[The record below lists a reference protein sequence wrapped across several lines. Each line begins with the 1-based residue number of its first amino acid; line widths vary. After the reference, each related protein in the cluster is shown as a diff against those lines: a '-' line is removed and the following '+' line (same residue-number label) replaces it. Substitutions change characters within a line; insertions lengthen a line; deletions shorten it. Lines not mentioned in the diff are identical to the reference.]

1 MILVFIGH
9 HKIDVNLKGI
19 VHGGKRA
26 DAAGSAGAVGRWVEG
41 RGGDV
46 AYHKLDVT
54 PCCKKMDHIT
64 KCANGW
70 SAQGNPSAL
79 LSTGKASSEMSHLL
93 WGPLHLKKC
102 APLGEGT

>member
-54 PCCKKMDHIT
+54 PCCKKSQPHYQMCKWMVST
-64 KCANGW
+64 RQSFS
-70 SAQGNPSAL
+70 SAQHWKGL
-79 LSTGKASSEMSHLL
+79 I
-93 WGPLHLKKC
+93 
-102 APLGEGT
+102 